1 MGSQCRLPHLVD
13 AVVHRQSWILFTI
26 LPLLPLMTYRAEMLA
41 LAAERGITLCALDLE
56 DYDELYL
63 ALTKGTDTVQPMTD
77 LELDLLTTKG
87 LKGVRSL
94 LAPHSR
100 VVAWSRPSLAHAF
113 RTETLFSRAR
123 PLRALNLYVHGLR
136 VLRDL
141 RDLRD
146 LFWRHGREPCANF
159 RMSVGV

>member
-1 MGSQCRLPHLVD
+1 VGSQCRLPHLVD

-100 VVAWSRPSLAHAF
+100 RRLVTPVPSSCVSNRNPF
-113 RTETLFSRAR
+113 FAR
-123 PLRALNLYVHGLR
+123 PALNLYVHGLR

>member
-100 VVAWSRPSLAHAF
+100 RRLVTPVPSSCVSNRNPF
-113 RTETLFSRAR
+113 FAR
-123 PLRALNLYVHGLR
+123 SASSCTQPLRA
-136 VLRDL
+136 
-141 RDLRD
+141 
-146 LFWRHGREPCANF
+146 WTTCTT
-159 RMSVGV
+159 

>member
-87 LKGVRSL
+87 LKGVRSSTL
-94 LAPHSR
+94 SCRRMVTP
-100 VVAWSRPSLAHAF
+100 VPSSCVSNRNPF
-113 RTETLFSRAR
+113 FAR
-123 PLRALNLYVHGLR
+123 PALNLYVHGLR

>member
-123 PLRALNLYVHGLR
+123 HSTSTCMDYVYYVTYVTYVTSSGDTGGSHAQI
-136 VLRDL
+136 
-141 RDLRD
+141 
-146 LFWRHGREPCANF
+146 FA
-159 RMSVGV
+159 

>member
-1 MGSQCRLPHLVD
+1 MD

-113 RTETLFSRAR
+113 RTETPF
-123 PLRALNLYVHGLR
+123 RALGLFVHSTSTCMDYVYYVTYVTYVTSSGDTGGSHAQI
-136 VLRDL
+136 
-141 RDLRD
+141 
-146 LFWRHGREPCANF
+146 FA
-159 RMSVGV
+159 

>member
-1 MGSQCRLPHLVD
+1 VGSQCRLPHLVD

-94 LAPHSR
+94 H
-100 VVAWSRPSLAHAF
+100 
-113 RTETLFSRAR
+113 TLVSSHGHAR
-123 PLRALNLYVHGLR
+123 P
-136 VLRDL
+136 
-141 RDLRD
+141 
-146 LFWRHGREPCANF
+146 
-159 RMSVGV
+159 